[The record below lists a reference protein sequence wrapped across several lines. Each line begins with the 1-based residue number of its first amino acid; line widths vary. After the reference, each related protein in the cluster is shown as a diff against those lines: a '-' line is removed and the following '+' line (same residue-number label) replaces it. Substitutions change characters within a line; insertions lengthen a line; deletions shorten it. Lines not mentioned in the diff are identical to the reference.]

1 MNLRKKRL
9 RDGSIYFIF
18 AKIEAPPNAG
28 RRVPTVYFMYL
39 PPLRPPHVGVSHAFT
54 KGLSFFARRKVRK
67 G

>member
-28 RRVPTVYFMYL
+28 RRVPTVYFVYL
-39 PPLRPPHVGVSHAFT
+39 PPLRPLHVGVSHAFT